1 LSLMLCVSVAN
12 LSPRITSSSRSNRG
26 SNCQKRVGSHPALC
40 PSNGSNLASMT
51 DISSLSRTKIGFPV
65 GLRHVYCSKLKQSA
79 LLRRRTAMEIP
90 RSSDD
95 GNVPH
100 TFSIPSCRQLASI
113 RVGELSNRRRVT
125 RRASQRVD
133 SVLEAEL
140 QDRHSMSRI
149 ILGLGIAVFCR

>member
-1 LSLMLCVSVAN
+1 
-12 LSPRITSSSRSNRG
+12 
-26 SNCQKRVGSHPALC
+26 
-40 PSNGSNLASMT
+40 
-51 DISSLSRTKIGFPV
+51 
-65 GLRHVYCSKLKQSA
+65 
-79 LLRRRTAMEIP
+79 MEIP